1 MDVFLV
7 VLEKENQEV
16 SRRIEQYYPDN
27 HKISEI
33 LFLVST
39 DSSTTDIA
47 INIGIRGNPNPVA

>member
-1 MDVFLV
+1 VDVFLV